1 MQNERLRKTNTS
13 HDEPTYRIRFLG
25 AIAFIQFL
33 LILAINIWPTGE
45 YVIPKLDFD
54 IPPQEVFLQEIQI
67 TEQRTSPPPP
77 PRPVIPQP
85 VPSDEIIEIEL
96 DTDLDPDLPEL
107 PELDPGMGTGLFGDE
122 ARIVSNPQIPP
133 TVVRIVEASAPEEV
147 PDELKGRIEMIVNF
161 LVDTDGRVEEVS
173 ISEIRKY
180 TNGEYE
186 QLEFIQY
193 GIMDAVLIAAMQW
206 RFRPARQDGEPV
218 KAFTKQRFNY

>member
-1 MQNERLRKTNTS
+1 MQNESFKKKTP
-13 HDEPTYRIRFLG
+13 HDEPSYRNRVLA
-25 AIAFIQFL
+25 AIMLVQVI
-33 LILAINIWPTGE
+33 LILAIKFWPSGTYE
-45 YVIPKLDFD
+45 IPTLDFD
-54 IPPQEVFLQEIQI
+54 IPPQEVFLEEIQI

-85 VPSDEIIEIEL
+85 IPSDEVIEIEL
-96 DTDLDPDLPEL
+96 DVDLDPDLPEL

-122 ARIVSNPQIPP
+122 ARIVSNPQVPP

-147 PDELKGRIEMIVNF
+147 PEELKGRIEMIVNF
-161 LVDTDGRVEEVS
+161 LVDTNGEVEEVS

-180 TNGEYE
+180 TNGQYE

-193 GIMDAVLIAAMQW
+193 GLMDAVLIAAMQW

>member
-1 MQNERLRKTNTS
+1 MQNQNQNNKS
-13 HDEPTYRIRFLG
+13 SKDEPTYRNRILA
-25 AIAFIQFL
+25 AIMFVQVVLIL
-33 LILAINIWPTGE
+33 LIKVPSTGIYKTPT
-45 YVIPKLDFD
+45 LDFD
-54 IPPQEVFLQEIQI
+54 IPPQEVLLEEIQI

-85 VPSDEIIEIEL
+85 IPSDEIIEVEL
-96 DTDLDPDLPEL
+96 EVDLDPDLPEL
-107 PELDPGMGTGLFGDE
+107 PEPDPGMGTGLFGDE
-122 ARIVSNPQIPP
+122 ERIVSNPQVPP

-147 PDELKGRIEMIVNF
+147 PDQLKGRIEMIVNF
-161 LVDTDGRVEEVS
+161 LVDRNGEVEEVS

-193 GIMDAVLIAAMQW
+193 GLMDAVLIAAMQW